1 MAQAQLT
8 AAALREYNVI
18 LAMSG
23 VVALKAIFEEEGFAL
38 RVVGG
43 VVRDLLRGIQ
53 PKDIDMATTARPE
66 VMIELLK
73 KRAIRVVE
81 TGLQHGTITAV
92 IDKVEYEITTLRID
106 TDTDGRH
113 CTVVYVTNVTQ
124 TCLLLLFTQL
134 GGGKGW
140 GGEHPINVL
149 VGSNVPLPIFAD
161 VRHIDDVIIF
171 LEDTRRIGSRMPF
184 DGILQLM
191 YEKCDEK

>member
-1 MAQAQLT
+1 MASSADDEGVMAQAQLT

-140 GGEHPINVL
+140 GGGAPHQCP
-149 VGSNVPLPIFAD
+149 
-161 VRHIDDVIIF
+161 
-171 LEDTRRIGSRMPF
+171 RRKQCTSANF
-184 DGILQLM
+184 
-191 YEKCDEK
+191 C